1 VSFEH
6 GGNLEKAARVYGRAP
21 ESFLDFSVNLNPL
34 GCPPGLLDGLT
45 QGLGRIGRYP
55 DPRYTEALEELGA
68 YLGVSPEA
76 LLITNGGAEAID
88 LVSRLYKPALGVTLE
103 PTFVEYRRAVINSG
117 GQPLAIDRRPVAGGS
132 FSADLVNHHYRYLL
146 KQGQGGEAVLVFI
159 CNPNNPSG
167 EFLDYPFFEALDL
180 PGSVLVI
187 DEAFVD
193 FVGADAAR
201 SAARLRALAAEGGN
215 MVVVGSL
222 TKSLAIPGLRLGYV
236 VANPETIDG
245 LRGLQVAWSVN
256 ALAQLVAETIND
268 PELDEFLGRSREMVT
283 DERRYLAGGLDALDW
298 LTVYPSTVNYLLCKV
313 NSGPRAARQ
322 LINFLG
328 RQGILVRDCSNFA
341 GLDARYIRIGVK
353 TRDLNRRLLQG
364 ICNYAEVS
372 SYEG

>member
-1 VSFEH
+1 MSFEH

-34 GCPPGLLDGLT
+34 GCPPGLMDGLT
-45 QGLGRIGRYP
+45 KGLGRIGRYP
-55 DPRYTEALEELGA
+55 DPRYTEALDELGA
-68 YLGVSPEA
+68 YLGVSPDS

-88 LVSRLYKPALGVTLE
+88 LVSRLYGPALGVTLE
-103 PTFVEYRRAVINSG
+103 PTFVEYRRAIINSG
-117 GQPLAIDRRPVAGGS
+117 GQPLTIYRRPVAGGS
-132 FSADLVNHHYRYLL
+132 FSADLVNQHYRDLL
-146 KQGQGGEAVLVFI
+146 KQGQGGGGPVLVFI

-167 EFLDYPFFEALDL
+167 EFLDCPFFQALGL

-201 SAARLRALAAEGGN
+201 SAARLRVLAAEGGD

-245 LRGLQVAWSVN
+245 LRGLQVPWSVN

-268 PELDEFLGRSREMVT
+268 PEIDEFLGRSRLMVT
-283 DERRYLAGGLDALDW
+283 DERRYVAENLDALDW

-313 NSGPRAARQ
+313 NSGPQAARQ
-322 LINFLG
+322 LIDFLG

-341 GLDARYIRIGVK
+341 GLDARYIRIGVR

-364 ICNYAEVS
+364 ICNYTEAS
-372 SYEG
+372 S